1 MNQDE
6 LQQAMAAT
14 LAGIEQINREIE
26 GTYPTKE
33 GVAVSATVAYRAVRE
48 LKIVS

>member
-14 LAGIEQINREIE
+14 LAEIA
-26 GTYPTKE
+26 P
-33 GVAVSATVAYRAVRE
+33 AI
-48 LKIVS
+48 KIDLQ